1 MHQEQKTPCSGIL
14 FFIKETSSTHI
25 LKGFKGPPRTIIFKK
40 QWIHLA
46 CTETLETTT
55 FKRQNAQEL
64 FMQIAIFQERGLS
77 LHHASKRGLPTRDL
91 VVRPLKIL
99 LQHAPKRLSTSRTT
113 VRECPPACISLGIYG
128 TTKTIRTDMENIHN
142 PLSFHVT
149 HHMEEGK

>member
-1 MHQEQKTPCSGIL
+1 MHREQKTPCSGIL
-14 FFIKETSSTHI
+14 FFINETSNTHI
-25 LKGFKGPPRTIIFKK
+25 LRGFKGPPRTIIFKK

-77 LHHASKRGLPTRDL
+77 LHHASKRGLPTRDS

-99 LQHAPKRLSTSRTT
+99 LQHAPKRISPQATPQLGNAHQPASHQEYMELRKQFAQTWRT
-113 VRECPPACISLGIYG
+113 C
-128 TTKTIRTDMENIHN
+128 TTH
-142 PLSFHVT
+142 
-149 HHMEEGK
+149 